1 LQSLAATVAA
11 LDKKKKKKKKKRTR
25 SNCRIWK
32 KVGAVV
38 CWR

>member
-1 LQSLAATVAA
+1 MQSLAATVAA
-11 LDKKKKKKKKKRTR
+11 LDKKKKKKKRTR

>member
-11 LDKKKKKKKKKRTR
+11 LDKKKKKKKRTR